1 MERNLS
7 CDLFME
13 NLRRSADSMD
23 RDELLML
30 VHHLSHAYTIQRSAT
45 DWAINEAISN
55 GRTTRNSD
63 SIGHPPGG

>member
-1 MERNLS
+1 MERNLQ

-30 VHHLSHAYTIQRSAT
+30 VHHLTHAYTVQRSAT
-45 DWAINEAISN
+45 DWAINEAIIN
-55 GRTTRNSD
+55 GRSTRNSD
-63 SIGHPPGG
+63 PVGHSPGG

>member
-1 MERNLS
+1 MERNLH

-30 VHHLSHAYTIQRSAT
+30 VHHLTHAYTVQRSAT
-45 DWAINEAISN
+45 DWAINEAINN
-55 GRTTRNSD
+55 GRPTRNSD
-63 SIGHPPGG
+63 SIGYSPGS